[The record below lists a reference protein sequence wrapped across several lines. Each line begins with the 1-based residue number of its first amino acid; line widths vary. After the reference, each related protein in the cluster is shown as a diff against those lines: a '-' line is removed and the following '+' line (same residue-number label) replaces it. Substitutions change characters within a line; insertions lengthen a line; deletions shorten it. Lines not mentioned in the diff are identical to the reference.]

1 MARGSNSSY
10 VALLRGINV
19 AGKNKLAMA
28 DLCEMFVAA
37 GASDVQSYIQS
48 GNVVFKAPV
57 RLAERM
63 PELITRAI
71 KKATRYDVPVVLRS
85 AAELGLVLACNPFLK
100 SKKVESLHM
109 MFLADRP
116 SPKAVAGLDPNRSAG
131 DEFKVIGRDVY
142 LCLPNG
148 VGKTKLSNAYFDSRL
163 STVSTIRNWRT
174 VQKLLE
180 LAEG

>member
-1 MARGSNSSY
+1 MARGSSSSY

-37 GASDVQSYIQS
+37 GESDVQSYIQS

-85 AAELGLVLACNPFLK
+85 AAELGLVLTCNPFLK
-100 SKKVESLHM
+100 S
-109 MFLADRP
+109 
-116 SPKAVAGLDPNRSAG
+116 
-131 DEFKVIGRDVY
+131 
-142 LCLPNG
+142 
-148 VGKTKLSNAYFDSRL
+148 
-163 STVSTIRNWRT
+163 
-174 VQKLLE
+174 
-180 LAEG
+180 